1 MGEQI
6 TKESFTKLTAKLE
19 ALKKKRAG
27 ISKAIGEA
35 REHGDLRENSAY
47 HSAKNE
53 QGLNEMRIRELE
65 EKLARA
71 EVVERV
77 VEGMKDT
84 VTLGSTVRFKALDTK
99 EEFEYTLVSEEEA
112 DILEKK
118 ISPASPIGGAILY
131 AKLGEVVEAE
141 IPRGLVKYKILRIK

>member
-1 MGEQI
+1 MMEQI
-6 TKESFTKLTAKLE
+6 TKESFERLKAKLE
-19 ALKKKRAG
+19 TLKKKRAG
-27 ISKAIGEA
+27 ISKTIGEA

-65 EKLARA
+65 EKLAHA
-71 EVVERV
+71 EVVEKA
-77 VEGMKDT
+77 VEKKKDT
-84 VTLGSTVRFKALDTK
+84 VTLGSRVRFKALDTK

-112 DILEKK
+112 DILDKK

-141 IPRGLVKYKILRIK
+141 IPRGQVKYKILKIK

>member
-1 MGEQI
+1 MREQI
-6 TKESFTKLTAKLE
+6 TKESFNKLTAKLE

-27 ISKAIGEA
+27 ISKTIGEA

-65 EKLARA
+65 EKLAQA
-71 EVVERV
+71 EVVEKV
-77 VEGMKDT
+77 VEKMKDT

-112 DILEKK
+112 DILDKK

-141 IPRGLVKYKILRIK
+141 IPRGLVKYKILKIS